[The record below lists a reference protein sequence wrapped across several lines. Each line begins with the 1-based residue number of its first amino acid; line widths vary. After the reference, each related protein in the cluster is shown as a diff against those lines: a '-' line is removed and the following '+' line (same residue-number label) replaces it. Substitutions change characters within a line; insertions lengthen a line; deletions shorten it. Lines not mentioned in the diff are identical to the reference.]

1 MRMLLGT
8 MSLCSSLVTVL
19 GQGHMMLLLVGSV
32 SLLVSLV
39 AVGSSMLVMDLGEVV
54 VDTIDLETAV
64 NESCLAICPMDET
77 VKLIGLL
84 HASLLDSLLLFGLHL
99 GFEGSILLLLLL
111 NLATCRACSL
121 LVIRLL
127 NKFLV
132 VLVMFLGVLVTVL
145 ALHLSVQVNTADLGS
160 SVHEELLAVSTMNVA
175 IMLVGSSQAVIVL
188 LLKLLLVSHSCLG
201 VLLLLHLSLLSFK
214 GLLSLGFLLLSC
226 LLLFLVSDMSHTCA
240 SVSVMLVTSVL
251 G

>member
-1 MRMLLGT
+1 
-8 MSLCSSLVTVL
+8 
-19 GQGHMMLLLVGSV
+19 
-32 SLLVSLV
+32 
-39 AVGSSMLVMDLGEVV
+39 
-54 VDTIDLETAV
+54 
-64 NESCLAICPMDET
+64 
-77 VKLIGLL
+77 
-84 HASLLDSLLLFGLHL
+84 
-99 GFEGSILLLLLL
+99 
-111 NLATCRACSL
+111 
-121 LVIRLL
+121 
-127 NKFLV
+127 
-132 VLVMFLGVLVTVL
+132 MFLSVLVTVL

-160 SVHEELLAVSTMNVA
+160 IVHEYLLAVSTMNVA

-226 LLLFLVSDMSHTCA
+226 LLLFLVSDMSQTCA